1 MKRLMLTAALA
12 FGLYASA
19 QVTTIANVS
28 NFNLRDA
35 GAIMNKDN
43 GVDGYYFYYMVDKL
57 KKGER
62 EFAIQIFY
70 PNLQELATKSYVD
83 NKNTFLMK
91 SAFNNQEMMFAMA
104 NYKEKEITLISY
116 DKKADQKSLVKIPLE
131 SKEIEYLQFAQQSG
145 DFNVLFPVADK
156 GFLFN
161 KFEDNKKIGYSLKY
175 YPTDGGKAW
184 EFNSPDNSKEVLS
197 INPIEVNNAVVVALE
212 MSRPG
217 AMSRKITMTTKVID
231 INTGKLLFER
241 EYSKKKNPRMITN
254 AFLNADNTVVFMGE

>member
-1 MKRLMLTAALA
+1 MKRLLLTAALA
-12 FGLYASA
+12 FGLCASA
-19 QVTTIANVS
+19 QMTTIANVS

-62 EFAIQIFY
+62 EFAIQIFDN
-70 PNLQELATKSYVD
+70 NLQELATKSYVD

-131 SKEIEYLQFAQQSG
+131 NKEIKYLQFAQQSG
-145 DFNVLFPVADK
+145 DFNVLFPVEEK

-175 YPTDGGKAW
+175 YPTDGGKGW

-197 INPIEVNNAVVVALE
+197 INPIEVNKSVVVALE

-231 INTGKLLFER
+231 INNGKLLFER
-241 EYSKKKNPRMITN
+241 EYSKKKT
-254 AFLNADNTVVFMGE
+254 LD